1 MVLTKKSHL
10 TNLIVIFLLNIRSFA
25 LLIFDFFEY
34 NLTGGHTMI
43 LRFTFENFLS
53 FKDRT
58 IFNMAAAKNT
68 IHDDHL
74 IRINQ
79 RRCNRAAFIF
89 GANASGKS
97 NFLQAAQF
105 AASLINGKEPFH
117 GDQSLAFRL
126 DEGKRTAPGFF
137 QFDFL
142 QNNRQYAYWIV
153 VSYFDGTVIEEGLA
167 EIDHQ
172 KEINV
177 FHRGLK
183 EEYAV
188 NKPIRSPSSE
198 DLKGS
203 PIYDIE
209 SDVVLDNKNK
219 QALFGLL
226 LSSYRQAE
234 YSNIPILR
242 DIVAKLDPTNT
253 VFHAFF
259 DAYEFIKKLTFIGP
273 TSVYGSP
280 LLLLQDKQTKQRIE
294 ALLNGMD
301 TGIESIESRLV
312 DVKLLFNSL
321 GPNKNEIFNN
331 IMGQLR
337 SHYTTM
343 LIYNGAFYQFHIQE
357 NEIIGEEMLFNHGE
371 DKALFEYGEESDGT
385 RRLVTLLPIY
395 AHLGS
400 NATYFID
407 ELDQSLHTQAVA
419 EFIKQYYE
427 VAKDTT
433 SQLIATTHD
442 ANLLDLNLLRQ
453 DEIYFMQ
460 RKADKS
466 SYAIPLSDYRA
477 RPDKRLI
484 KDYLVGRY
492 GGIPSINI
500 DEVINDIERSRTN

>member
-1 MVLTKKSHL
+1 ML
-10 TNLIVIFLLNIRSFA
+10 
-25 LLIFDFFEY
+25 
-34 NLTGGHTMI
+34 

-53 FKDRT
+53 FKDRA
-58 IFNMAAAKNT
+58 IFNMVAAKNT

-74 IRINQ
+74 IRIND
-79 RRCNRAAFIF
+79 RRYNRAAFLF

-97 NFLQAAQF
+97 NFLRAAQF
-105 AASLINGKEPFH
+105 AASLVSSKEAFH
-117 GDQSLAFRL
+117 GDPSLAFRL
-126 DEGKRTAPGFF
+126 DESRRVAPGFF

-142 QNNRQYAYWIV
+142 EGEHQYAYWILI
-153 VSYFDGTVIEEGLA
+153 SYFDGTIVEEGLA
-167 EIDHQ
+167 EVANQ
-172 KEINV
+172 KETNV

-188 NKPIRSPSSE
+188 SRPIRTPSFDS
-198 DLKGS
+198 LQGA

-209 SDVVLDNKNK
+209 SDIALQDKDK
-219 QALFGLL
+219 QALFDLV

-234 YSNIPILR
+234 YSNIPVLR
-242 DIVAKLDPTNT
+242 DIVAKLDPTNPDW
-253 VFHAFF
+253 HAFF
-259 DAYEFIKKLTFIGP
+259 DAYDFMRKLTFIGP
-273 TSVYGSP
+273 NSVYGSP
-280 LLLLQDKQTKQRIE
+280 LLLLQDKLTKKRIE

-301 TGIESIESRLV
+301 TGIESIESKRV

-321 GPNKNEIFNN
+321 GPNKADIVNN
-331 IMGQLR
+331 LMSQLR

-343 LIYNGAFYQFHIQE
+343 LIYNGAFYQFHIQN
-357 NEIIGEEMLFNHGE
+357 NEIIGEEMLFSHGK
-371 DKALFEYGEESDGT
+371 DNALFEYGEESDGT
-385 RRLVTLLPIY
+385 RRLVALLPIY

-419 EFIKQYYE
+419 EFIKQFYE
-427 VAKDTT
+427 VAAGTT

-466 SYAIPLSDYRA
+466 SYAVPLSDFRA

-500 DEVINDIERSRTN
+500 DEVIDDIERSRAN